1 MEQNHSWLKA
11 SIIAFLLHVLAAL
24 LLVLWLT
31 QVAEEKD
38 RQTYIIDLA
47 ESNFSQGSGHAGGGG
62 GGGSAS
68 GAAGFPE
75 PLQEEEMAKR
85 VETVQQAQTAAAE
98 AAAVATSEPVRMP
111 PPAKSES
118 QSQSQSTSHEIDSKR
133 ERAVGS
139 DVGSSTGKEQGSGGT
154 GTDSGSGS
162 GTGSGE
168 GSGTGGGLGS
178 GSGAGTGDGSGTS
191 DGSGDGQGS
200 GDGNVSG
207 TGSAPFDFV
216 GFRAAINA
224 NKEYPT
230 MAIKREMQGSVTI
243 HCVLDTGGNVVSVSL
258 LGSSGHDILDE
269 AAVSAAQEVGSY
281 PNPTGAEVR
290 VNVTVDFY
298 IR

>member
-1 MEQNHSWLKA
+1 
-11 SIIAFLLHVLAAL
+11 
-24 LLVLWLT
+24 
-31 QVAEEKD
+31 
-38 RQTYIIDLA
+38 
-47 ESNFSQGSGHAGGGG
+47 
-62 GGGSAS
+62 
-68 GAAGFPE
+68 
-75 PLQEEEMAKR
+75 MAKR

-118 QSQSQSTSHEIDSKR
+118 QSQSQSTSHEIDSKQ

>member
-68 GAAGFPE
+68 GAAGFPA
-75 PLQEEEMAKR
+75 PLQEEEMANR

-118 QSQSQSTSHEIDSKR
+118 QSQSQSTSHEIDSKQ